1 MMEKE
6 QTFSRKLVSLIIPIT
21 LQNFMFAL
29 VPISDA
35 VMLVALDQDAMSAV
49 SLATQ
54 VTFVLNLFLFGIA
67 AGTNM
72 FAAQYWGKGDKK
84 SIEKLFGYSVLLTLP
99 VSFIFFLMAIVL
111 PSGLMSVYTNV
122 PAIIDNGVSYLR
134 IVSFSYILTSLAW
147 VFEAVLKNTGFV
159 RESTAI
165 SISMVVIN
173 ILLNGVFIF
182 GLFGLPR
189 MGAAGAAL
197 ATTLSSL
204 EGFLGSAWLI
214 LRKCSVKL
222 RLKYIL
228 HPDGPI
234 RKAFSKYSTPFMANQ
249 LLWGVGF
256 TMISVVIGHLGAD
269 ATAANAIVA
278 VVKDLVSCFCYALGS
293 GGAIVVGNELG
304 AGRLEQGR
312 RYGNKITNL
321 TIISGAIL
329 GVLVALSTP
338 IVLKLVNLTPQASEY
353 LKYMLW
359 MCSYYILGRSI
370 NSTTIGGIF
379 AAGGDTKFGFICDT
393 ITMWVFIVPA
403 GFLAAFYF
411 NLPVLAV
418 YFILNLDEM
427 IKLPVVFIHY
437 KKYKWV
443 KNLVSDKNLS
453 YREDEDYYYEKN

>member
-1 MMEKE
+1 MIEKD
-6 QTFSRKLVSLIIPIT
+6 QTFSRKLISLIIPIT

-35 VMLVALDQDAMSAV
+35 VMLVALDQDSMSAV

-72 FAAQYWGKGDKK
+72 FAAQYWGKGDKT
-84 SIEKLFGYSVLLTLP
+84 SIEKLFGYAVKLTIP
-99 VSFIFFLMAIVL
+99 VAALFFLMGLLL
-111 PSGLMSVYTNV
+111 PAGLMSIYTDV
-122 PAIIDNGVSYLR
+122 PNIITHGISYLR
-134 IVSFSYILTSLAW
+134 IVSFSYIFTSFAW
-147 VFEAVLKNTGFV
+147 LFEAILKNTGFV
-159 RESTAI
+159 RESTII
-165 SISMVVIN
+165 SISMVIVN

-182 GLFGLPR
+182 GLFGVPR

-197 ATTLSSL
+197 ATSLSGL
-204 EGFLGSAWLI
+204 EGFLGCAI
-214 LRKCSVKL
+214 LLYRRCSVKL
-222 RLKYIL
+222 RLKYVKNSDPL
-228 HPDGPI
+228 I
-234 RKAFSKYSTPFMANQ
+234 RSEFSKYSTPFMANQ
-249 LLWGVGF
+249 LLWGIGF
-256 TMISVVIGHLGAD
+256 TMISVIIGHLGAD

-304 AGRLEQGR
+304 AGRLETGKL
-312 RYGNKITNL
+312 YGNKITKL

-329 GVLVALSTP
+329 GVLVALCTP
-338 IVLKLVNLTPQASEY
+338 FILKLVNLTPQASEY

-393 ITMWVFIVPA
+393 ITMWAFIVPV
-403 GFLAAFYF
+403 GMIAAFVL

-418 YFILNLDEM
+418 YFLLNLDEM
-427 IKLPVVFIHY
+427 IKLPAVFIHY
-437 KKYKWV
+437 RKYKWV
-443 KNLVSDKNLS
+443 KNLVADTNTASA
-453 YREDEDYYYEKN
+453 E

>member
-1 MMEKE
+1 MNSKE
-6 QTFSRKLVSLIIPIT
+6 HTFTRKLVSLIIPMT

-35 VMLVALDQDAMSAV
+35 AMLVALNQDSMSAV
-49 SLATQ
+49 SLAAQ
-54 VTFVLNLFLFGIA
+54 VTFVLNLFLFGIS

-72 FAAQYWGKGDKK
+72 FAAQYWGKGDKE
-84 SIEKLFGYSVLLTLP
+84 SIEKLMGYSTKLLLPIAVLFFAMAMFLP
-99 VSFIFFLMAIVL
+99 T
-111 PSGLMSVYTNV
+111 GLMRIYTNV
-122 PAIIDNGVSYLR
+122 PGIIDYGVQYLR
-134 IVSFSYILTSLAW
+134 VASFSYLFMSLAW
-147 VFEAVLKNTGFV
+147 LFEAILKNTGFV

-165 SISMVVIN
+165 SISMVILN
-173 ILLNGVFIF
+173 IILNGIFIF
-182 GLFGLPR
+182 GLLGLPP

-204 EGFLGSAWLI
+204 WGFVGCTWI
-214 LRKCSVKL
+214 LLKKCSVKL
-222 RLKYIL
+222 RIKHIIET
-228 HPDGPI
+228 DENI
-234 RKAFSKYSTPFMANQ
+234 RREFSRYTTPFMANQ
-249 LLWGVGF
+249 LFWGIGF
-256 TMISVVIGHLGAD
+256 TMISVIIGHLGAD
-269 ATAANAIVA
+269 ATAANAIAA

-304 AGRLEQGR
+304 AGRLEQGKE
-312 RYGNKITNL
+312 YGNKL
-321 TIISGAIL
+321 TIISGTIL
-329 GVLVALSTP
+329 GILVALSAP
-338 IVLKLVNLTPQASEY
+338 LVLKIANLTPQASEY

-393 ITMWVFIVPA
+393 ITMWAFIVPA

-411 NLPVLAV
+411 NLPVLTV

-437 KKYKWV
+437 RKYKWV
-443 KNLVSDKNLS
+443 RNIVDKNS
-453 YREDEDYYYEKN
+453 DEEYEVC

>member
-1 MMEKE
+1 MTQAKE
-6 QTFSRKLVSLIIPIT
+6 QTFSKKLVSLIIPMT

-35 VMLVALDQDAMSAV
+35 AMLVALNQDSMSAV
-49 SLATQ
+49 SLAAQ
-54 VTFVLNLFLFGIA
+54 VTFVLNLFLFGIS

-72 FAAQYWGKGDKK
+72 FAAQYWGKGDKE
-84 SIEKLFGYSVLLTLP
+84 SIEKLMGYSTKLLLPIAVLFFAMAMFLP
-99 VSFIFFLMAIVL
+99 T
-111 PSGLMSVYTNV
+111 GLMRIYTNV
-122 PAIIDNGVSYLR
+122 PGIIDYGVQYLR
-134 IVSFSYILTSLAW
+134 VASFSYLFMSLAW
-147 VFEAVLKNTGFV
+147 LFEAILKNTGFV

-165 SISMVVIN
+165 SISMVILN
-173 ILLNGVFIF
+173 IILNGIFIF
-182 GLFGLPR
+182 GLLGLPP

-204 EGFLGSAWLI
+204 WGFVGCIWI
-214 LRKCSVKL
+214 LLKKCSVKL
-222 RLKYIL
+222 RIKHVINT
-228 HPDGPI
+228 DENI
-234 RKAFSKYSTPFMANQ
+234 RKEFSRYTTPFMANQ
-249 LLWGVGF
+249 LFWGIGF
-256 TMISVVIGHLGAD
+256 TMISVIIGHLGAD
-269 ATAANAIVA
+269 ATAANAIAA

-304 AGRLEQGR
+304 AGRLEKGKE
-312 RYGNKITNL
+312 YGNKITKL

-329 GVLVALSTP
+329 GILVALSAP
-338 IVLKLVNLTPQASEY
+338 LVLKIVNLTPHASEY

-393 ITMWVFIVPA
+393 VTMWVFIVPA

-411 NLPVLAV
+411 NLPVLVV

-437 KKYKWV
+437 RKYKWV
-443 KNLVSDKNLS
+443 RNIVGDKP
-453 YREDEDYYYEKN
+453 DEEYEVC

>member
-1 MMEKE
+1 MIEKD
-6 QTFSRKLVSLIIPIT
+6 QTFSRKLISLIIPIT

-35 VMLVALDQDAMSAV
+35 VMLVALDQDSMSAV

-72 FAAQYWGKGDKK
+72 FAAQYWGKGDKT
-84 SIEKLFGYSVLLTLP
+84 SIEKLFGYAVKLTIP
-99 VSFIFFLMAIVL
+99 VAALFFLMGLLL
-111 PSGLMSVYTNV
+111 PAGLMSIYTDV
-122 PAIIDNGVSYLR
+122 PNIITHGISYLR
-134 IVSFSYILTSLAW
+134 IVSFSYIFTSFAW
-147 VFEAVLKNTGFV
+147 LFEAILKNTGFV
-159 RESTAI
+159 RESTII
-165 SISMVVIN
+165 SISMVIVN

-182 GLFGLPR
+182 GLFGVPR

-197 ATTLSSL
+197 ATTLSGL
-204 EGFLGSAWLI
+204 EGFLGCAI
-214 LRKCSVKL
+214 LLYRRCSVKL
-222 RLKYIL
+222 RLKYVMNSDPL
-228 HPDGPI
+228 I
-234 RKAFSKYSTPFMANQ
+234 RSEFSKYSTPFMANQ
-249 LLWGVGF
+249 LLWGIGF
-256 TMISVVIGHLGAD
+256 TMISVIIGHLGAD

-304 AGRLEQGR
+304 AGRLETGKL
-312 RYGNKITNL
+312 YGNKITKL

-338 IVLKLVNLTPQASEY
+338 FILKLVNLTPQASEY

-393 ITMWVFIVPA
+393 ITMWAFIVPV
-403 GFLAAFYF
+403 GMIAAFVL

-418 YFILNLDEM
+418 YFLLNLDEM
-427 IKLPVVFIHY
+427 IKLPAVFIHY
-437 KKYKWV
+437 RKYKWV
-443 KNLVSDKNLS
+443 KNLVADTNTASA
-453 YREDEDYYYEKN
+453 E

>member
-1 MMEKE
+1 MIEKD
-6 QTFSRKLVSLIIPIT
+6 QTFSRKLISLIIPIT

-35 VMLVALDQDAMSAV
+35 VMLVALDQDSMSAV

-72 FAAQYWGKGDKK
+72 FAAQYWGKGDKT
-84 SIEKLFGYSVLLTLP
+84 SIEKLFGYAVKLTIP
-99 VSFIFFLMAIVL
+99 VAALFFLMGLLL
-111 PSGLMSVYTNV
+111 PAGLMSIYTDV
-122 PAIIDNGVSYLR
+122 PNIITHGISYLR
-134 IVSFSYILTSLAW
+134 IVSFSYIFTSFAW
-147 VFEAVLKNTGFV
+147 LFEAILKNTGFV
-159 RESTAI
+159 RESTII
-165 SISMVVIN
+165 SISMVIVN

-182 GLFGLPR
+182 GLFGVPR

-197 ATTLSSL
+197 ATTLSGL
-204 EGFLGSAWLI
+204 EGFLGCAI
-214 LRKCSVKL
+214 LLYRRCSVKL
-222 RLKYIL
+222 RLKYVKNSDPL
-228 HPDGPI
+228 I
-234 RKAFSKYSTPFMANQ
+234 RSEFSKYSTPFMANQ
-249 LLWGVGF
+249 LLWGIGF
-256 TMISVVIGHLGAD
+256 TMISVIIGHLGAD

-304 AGRLEQGR
+304 AGRLETGKL
-312 RYGNKITNL
+312 YGNKITKL

-338 IVLKLVNLTPQASEY
+338 FILKLVNLTPQASEY

-393 ITMWVFIVPA
+393 ITMWAFIVPV
-403 GFLAAFYF
+403 GMIAAFVL

-418 YFILNLDEM
+418 YFLLNLDEM
-427 IKLPVVFIHY
+427 IKLPAVFIHY
-437 KKYKWV
+437 RKYKWV
-443 KNLVSDKNLS
+443 KNLVADTNTASA
-453 YREDEDYYYEKN
+453 E

>member
-1 MMEKE
+1 MKNRE
-6 QTFSRKLVSLIIPIT
+6 QTFTRKLVSLIIPMT

-35 VMLVALDQDAMSAV
+35 AMLVALNQDSMSAV
-49 SLATQ
+49 SLAAQ
-54 VTFVLNLFLFGIA
+54 VTFVLNLFLFGIS

-72 FAAQYWGKGDKK
+72 FAAQYWGKGDKE
-84 SIEKLFGYSVLLTLP
+84 SIERLFGYSVKLLIPIAVLFFSMAMFLP
-99 VSFIFFLMAIVL
+99 V
-111 PSGLMSVYTNV
+111 GLMRIYTDV
-122 PAIIDNGVSYLR
+122 PSIIDYGVQYLR
-134 IVSFSYILTSLAW
+134 IVSFSYLFMSLAW
-147 VFEAVLKNTGFV
+147 LYEAILKNTGFV

-165 SISMVVIN
+165 SISMVILN
-173 ILLNGVFIF
+173 IILNGVFIF
-182 GLFGLPR
+182 GLFGLPE
-189 MGAAGAAL
+189 MGARGAAL
-197 ATTLSSL
+197 ATTISSL
-204 EGFLGSAWLI
+204 EGFVGCTWI
-214 LRKCSVKL
+214 LLRRCSVKL
-222 RLKYIL
+222 RIKHIINT
-228 HPDGPI
+228 DQNI
-234 RKAFSKYSTPFMANQ
+234 RREFSRYTSPFMANQ
-249 LLWGVGF
+249 LFWGIGF
-256 TMISVVIGHLGAD
+256 TMISVIIGHLGAD
-269 ATAANAIVA
+269 ATAANAIAA

-304 AGRLEQGR
+304 AGRLDKGKE
-312 RYGNKITNL
+312 YGNKITKL

-329 GVLVALSTP
+329 GVLVAVSAPL
-338 IVLKLVNLTPQASEY
+338 VLKVANLTPQASEY

-411 NLPVLAV
+411 NLPVLVV

-437 KKYKWV
+437 RKYKWV
-443 KNLVSDKNLS
+443 RNIVGDKP
-453 YREDEDYYYEKN
+453 DEEYEVC

>member
-1 MMEKE
+1 MIEKD
-6 QTFSRKLVSLIIPIT
+6 QTFSRKLISLIIPIT

-35 VMLVALDQDAMSAV
+35 VMLVALDQDSMSAV

-72 FAAQYWGKGDKK
+72 FAAQYWGKGDKT
-84 SIEKLFGYSVLLTLP
+84 SIEKLFGYAVKLTIP
-99 VSFIFFLMAIVL
+99 VASLFFLMGLLL
-111 PSGLMSVYTNV
+111 PAGLLRIYTDV
-122 PAIIDNGVSYLR
+122 PNIITHGISYLR
-134 IVSFSYILTSLAW
+134 IVSFSYIFTSFAW
-147 VFEAVLKNTGFV
+147 LFEAILKNTGFV
-159 RESTAI
+159 RESTII
-165 SISMVVIN
+165 SISMVIVN

-182 GLFGLPR
+182 GLFGVPR

-197 ATTLSSL
+197 ATTLSGL
-204 EGFLGSAWLI
+204 EGFLGCAI
-214 LRKCSVKL
+214 LLYRKCSVKL
-222 RLKYIL
+222 RLKYVKNSDPL
-228 HPDGPI
+228 I
-234 RKAFSKYSTPFMANQ
+234 RSEFSKYSTPFMANQ
-249 LLWGVGF
+249 LLWGIGF
-256 TMISVVIGHLGAD
+256 TMISVIIGHLGAD

-304 AGRLEQGR
+304 AGRLETGKL
-312 RYGNKITNL
+312 YGNKITKL

-338 IVLKLVNLTPQASEY
+338 FILKLVNLTPQASEY

-393 ITMWVFIVPA
+393 ITMWAFIVPV
-403 GFLAAFYF
+403 GMIAAFVL

-418 YFILNLDEM
+418 YFLLNLDEM
-427 IKLPVVFIHY
+427 IKLPAVFIHY
-437 KKYKWV
+437 RKYKWV
-443 KNLVSDKNLS
+443 KNLVADTNTAAA
-453 YREDEDYYYEKN
+453 E

>member
-165 SISMVVIN
+165 SISMVIIN

-214 LRKCSVKL
+214 LRKGSVKL

-453 YREDEDYYYEKN
+453 YREDEDYYYEEN

>member
-1 MMEKE
+1 MTQAKE
-6 QTFSRKLVSLIIPIT
+6 QTFSKKLVSLIIPMT

-35 VMLVALDQDAMSAV
+35 AMLVALNQDSMSAV
-49 SLATQ
+49 SLAAQ
-54 VTFVLNLFLFGIA
+54 VTFVLNLFLFGIS

-72 FAAQYWGKGDKK
+72 FAAQYWGKGDKE
-84 SIEKLFGYSVLLTLP
+84 SIEKLMGYSTKLLLPIAVLFFSMAMFLP
-99 VSFIFFLMAIVL
+99 T
-111 PSGLMSVYTNV
+111 GLMRIYTNV
-122 PAIIDNGVSYLR
+122 PGIIDYGVQYLR
-134 IVSFSYILTSLAW
+134 VASFSYLFMSLAW
-147 VFEAVLKNTGFV
+147 LFEAILKNTGFV

-165 SISMVVIN
+165 SISMVILN
-173 ILLNGVFIF
+173 IILNGIFIF
-182 GLFGLPR
+182 GLLGLPP

-204 EGFLGSAWLI
+204 WGFVGCIWI
-214 LRKCSVKL
+214 LLKKCSVKL
-222 RLKYIL
+222 RIKHIINT
-228 HPDGPI
+228 DENI
-234 RKAFSKYSTPFMANQ
+234 RKEFSRYTTPFMANQ
-249 LLWGVGF
+249 LFWGIGF
-256 TMISVVIGHLGAD
+256 TMISVIIGHLGAD
-269 ATAANAIVA
+269 ATAANAIAA

-304 AGRLEQGR
+304 AGRLEKGKE
-312 RYGNKITNL
+312 YGNKITKL

-329 GVLVALSTP
+329 GILVALSAP
-338 IVLKLVNLTPQASEY
+338 LVLKIVNLTPQASEY

-411 NLPVLAV
+411 NLPVLV
-418 YFILNLDEM
+418 IYFILNLDEM

-437 KKYKWV
+437 RKYKWV
-443 KNLVSDKNLS
+443 RNIVGDKP
-453 YREDEDYYYEKN
+453 DEEYEVC

>member
-1 MMEKE
+1 MTQAKE
-6 QTFSRKLVSLIIPIT
+6 QTFSKKLVSLIIPMT

-35 VMLVALDQDAMSAV
+35 AMLVALNQDSMSAV
-49 SLATQ
+49 SLAAQ
-54 VTFVLNLFLFGIA
+54 VTFVLNLFLFGIS

-72 FAAQYWGKGDKK
+72 FAAQYWGKGDKE
-84 SIEKLFGYSVLLTLP
+84 SIEKLMGYSTKLLLPIAVLFFSMAMFLP
-99 VSFIFFLMAIVL
+99 T
-111 PSGLMSVYTNV
+111 GLMRIYTNV
-122 PAIIDNGVSYLR
+122 PGIIDYGVQYLR
-134 IVSFSYILTSLAW
+134 VASFSYLFMSLAW
-147 VFEAVLKNTGFV
+147 LFEAILKNTGFV

-165 SISMVVIN
+165 SISMVILN
-173 ILLNGVFIF
+173 IILNGIFIF
-182 GLFGLPR
+182 GLLGLPP

-204 EGFLGSAWLI
+204 WGFVGCIWI
-214 LRKCSVKL
+214 LLKKCSVKL
-222 RLKYIL
+222 RIKHIINT
-228 HPDGPI
+228 DENI
-234 RKAFSKYSTPFMANQ
+234 RKEFSRYTTPFMANQ
-249 LLWGVGF
+249 LFWGIGF
-256 TMISVVIGHLGAD
+256 TMISVIIGHLGAD
-269 ATAANAIVA
+269 ATAANAIAA

-304 AGRLEQGR
+304 AGRLEKGKE
-312 RYGNKITNL
+312 YGNKITKL

-329 GVLVALSTP
+329 GILVALSAP
-338 IVLKLVNLTPQASEY
+338 LVLKIVNLTPQASEY

-393 ITMWVFIVPA
+393 ITMLVFIVPA

-411 NLPVLAV
+411 NLPVLVV

-437 KKYKWV
+437 RKYKWV
-443 KNLVSDKNLS
+443 RNIVGDKP
-453 YREDEDYYYEKN
+453 DEEYEVC

>member
-1 MMEKE
+1 MIEKD
-6 QTFSRKLVSLIIPIT
+6 QTFSRKLISLIIPIT

-35 VMLVALDQDAMSAV
+35 VMLVALDQDSMSAV

-72 FAAQYWGKGDKK
+72 FAAQYWGKGDKT
-84 SIEKLFGYSVLLTLP
+84 SIEKLFGYAVKLTIP
-99 VSFIFFLMAIVL
+99 VAALFFLMGLLL
-111 PSGLMSVYTNV
+111 PAGLMSIYTDV
-122 PAIIDNGVSYLR
+122 PNIITHGISYLR
-134 IVSFSYILTSLAW
+134 IVSFSYIFTSFAW
-147 VFEAVLKNTGFV
+147 LFEAILKNTGFV
-159 RESTAI
+159 RESTII
-165 SISMVVIN
+165 SISMVIVN

-182 GLFGLPR
+182 GLFGVPR

-197 ATTLSSL
+197 ATSLSGL
-204 EGFLGSAWLI
+204 EGFLGCAI
-214 LRKCSVKL
+214 LLYRRCSVKL
-222 RLKYIL
+222 RLKYVKNSDPL
-228 HPDGPI
+228 I
-234 RKAFSKYSTPFMANQ
+234 RSEFSKYSTPFMANQ
-249 LLWGVGF
+249 LLWGIGF
-256 TMISVVIGHLGAD
+256 TMISVIIGHLGAD

-304 AGRLEQGR
+304 AGRLETGKL
-312 RYGNKITNL
+312 YGNKITKL

-329 GVLVALSTP
+329 GVLVALCTP
-338 IVLKLVNLTPQASEY
+338 FILKLVNLTPQASEY

-393 ITMWVFIVPA
+393 ITMWAFIVPV
-403 GFLAAFYF
+403 GMIAAFVL

-418 YFILNLDEM
+418 YFLLNLDEM
-427 IKLPVVFIHY
+427 IKLPAVFIHY
-437 KKYKWV
+437 RKYKWV
-443 KNLVSDKNLS
+443 KNLVADTNTAAA
-453 YREDEDYYYEKN
+453 E

>member
-1 MMEKE
+1 MIEKE
-6 QTFSRKLVSLIIPIT
+6 QTFSKKLVSLIIPIT

-72 FAAQYWGKGDKK
+72 FAAQYWGKGDKNA
-84 SIEKLFGYSVLLTLP
+84 IEKLLGYAIRLTLP
-99 VSFIFFLMAIVL
+99 VALTFFFMGILL
-111 PSGLMSVYTNV
+111 PTGLMRIYTDV
-122 PAIIDNGVSYLR
+122 PEIIAHGVSYLR
-134 IVSFSYILTSLAW
+134 IVSFSYVLTSFAW
-147 VFEAVLKNTGFV
+147 VFEAILKNTGFV

-173 ILLNGVFIF
+173 IVLNAVFIF
-182 GLFGLPR
+182 GLFGVPQ

-197 ATTLSSL
+197 ATTISGL
-204 EGFLGSAWLI
+204 EGFLGCVFVLVS
-214 LRKCSVKL
+214 KCSVKL
-222 RLKYIL
+222 RIDNIK
-228 HPDGPI
+228 HADENI
-234 RKAFSKYSTPFMANQ
+234 RNAFSKYSTPFMANQ

-256 TMISVVIGHLGAD
+256 TMISVIIGHMGAD
-269 ATAANAIVA
+269 ATAANGIVA
-278 VVKDLVSCFCYALGS
+278 VAKDLVSCFCYALGS

-304 AGRLEQGR
+304 AGRLEQGKE
-312 RYGNKITNL
+312 YGNKITKL

-329 GVLVALSTP
+329 GLLVAASTP
-338 IVLKLVNLTPQASEY
+338 IILKFVNLTPDATHY
-353 LKYMLW
+353 LKYMLY

-393 ITMWVFIVPA
+393 ITMWAFIVPV
-403 GFLAAFYF
+403 GFCAAFVL
-411 NLPVLAV
+411 NLPVLVV
-418 YFILNLDEM
+418 YFLLNLDEM

-437 KKYKWV
+437 RKYKWV
-443 KNLVSDKNLS
+443 KNLV
-453 YREDEDYYYEKN
+453 DEVTLEEE

>member
-1 MMEKE
+1 MTTKD
-6 QTFSRKLVSLIIPIT
+6 QAFTKKLVSLIIPIT

-35 VMLVALDQDAMSAV
+35 VMLVALDQDSMSAV

-84 SIEKLFGYSVLLTLP
+84 SIEKLFGYAVKLTIPVAVLFFFMGLILP
-99 VSFIFFLMAIVL
+99 E
-111 PSGLMSVYTNV
+111 GLMRVYTDV
-122 PAIIDNGVSYLR
+122 PSIIDHGVSYLR
-134 IVSFSYILTSLAW
+134 IVSFSYILTSFAW
-147 VFEAVLKNTGFV
+147 LFEAVLKNTGFV

-165 SISMVVIN
+165 SISMVVVN
-173 ILLNGVFIF
+173 IILNGIFIF

-197 ATTLSSL
+197 ATTLSGL
-204 EGFLGSAWLI
+204 EGFIGCAILI
-214 LRKCSVKL
+214 IRKCSVKL
-222 RLKYIL
+222 RKEYIINSD
-228 HPDGPI
+228 PDI
-234 RKAFSKYSTPFMANQ
+234 RREFSKYSTPFMANQ
-249 LLWGVGF
+249 LLWGIGF

-329 GVLVALSTP
+329 GILVALSAP
-338 IVLKLVNLTPQASEY
+338 VVLKLVNLSPQASEY

-403 GFLAAFYF
+403 GFIAAFVL

-443 KNLVSDKNLS
+443 KNLVADKGKA
-453 YREDEDYYYEKN
+453 YQEDEDYYYEKD